1 MVLDN
6 LGSGLKNTFRKI
18 IGLGVVDKEAV
29 ESIVRELQRTLI
41 QSDVD
46 IQIVFGMSKNIKD
59 RILNEKPP
67 TGLTLKEYFVKV
79 LYDEIVNLLG
89 REKGKLELRKQRV
102 LLIGLFGSGKTT
114 TSGKLARWFKK
125 RGLSSALVACDT
137 HRPAAQ
143 DQLRQIG
150 EKLEVPVY
158 AEGKKPE
165 EIAKNAMKKAKE
177 QVVIFDT
184 AGRDA
189 LDGELAKEL
198 KKMGEI
204 VKQRSL
210 SYQN

>member
-79 LYDEIVNLLG
+79 LYDEIVKLLG
-89 REKGKLELRKQRV
+89 KEKGKLELRKQRV

-165 EIAKNAMKKAKE
+165 EP
-177 QVVIFDT
+177 V
-184 AGRDA
+184 
-189 LDGELAKEL
+189 
-198 KKMGEI
+198 
-204 VKQRSL
+204 
-210 SYQN
+210 